1 MTRLHYDISQLGP
14 EFLFHLVDVVDENG
28 HRVGLRLA
36 RYEVLTRD
44 DEVLYHL
51 YGDPP
56 VVVKVKPGSRLTLAV
71 PYQSPPAIPATP
83 QPQAAQAQHNPTM
96 QPPPTAAHHAPHAAK
111 PTQRPRSGGH
121 R

>member
-56 VVVKVKPGSRLTLAV
+56 VVVKVKPGSRLTLAL
-71 PYQSPPAIPATP
+71 PYQSPPAPPAP
-83 QPQAAQAQHNPTM
+83 QSQPVQAQQHSGM
-96 QPPPTAAHHAPHAAK
+96 QQPPTAAHHAPHAAK
-111 PTQRPRSGGH
+111 PTQRPRSGG
-121 R
+121 RR